1 MSSKVKKSKHKSKS
15 SDDDLSESK
24 KEKKKI
30 PGKDDDEDNIN
41 KKEKKEKKD
50 KKDKKDK
57 NDNKED
63 SDEKHKKGE
72 RKRKR
77 YHTKI
82 SHKSKEN
89 NSDNL
94 ILDDISQK
102 GKKVRF
108 SNIDIIDVECWKQL
122 NLKNTAEENL
132 EELVKLTEGKKERVK
147 NVSCCTII

>member
-30 PGKDDDEDNIN
+30 PVKDEDEVNIN
-41 KKEKKEKKD
+41 KKD

-57 NDNKED
+57 NNNKDD
-63 SDEKHKKGE
+63 SDEKQKKGE

-89 NSDNL
+89 NLDNL
-94 ILDDISQK
+94 ILDDKNQI

-132 EELVKLTEGKKERVK
+132 EELMKLTAGKKERVK
-147 NVSCCTII
+147 NVSCCSII

>member
-30 PGKDDDEDNIN
+30 PGKDEDEDNIN
-41 KKEKKEKKD
+41 KKEKKE

-94 ILDDISQK
+94 ILDDMSQK

>member
-30 PGKDDDEDNIN
+30 PVKDEDEVNIN
-41 KKEKKEKKD
+41 KKNKKD

-57 NDNKED
+57 NSNKDD
-63 SDEKHKKGE
+63 SEQKQKKGE

-89 NSDNL
+89 NLDNL
-94 ILDDISQK
+94 ILDDKNQI